1 MSLLK
6 NCVCGEIGK
15 HEGLKI
21 PWQKCL
27 VGSSPTLRT
36 ISVKH
41 AVKVLGIKILIANVS
56 SERRVKLG

>member
-1 MSLLK
+1 MENQIVAGSNEPLK

-41 AVKVLGIKILIANVS
+41 AVK
-56 SERRVKLG
+56 EY